1 MDSYNLAGSI
11 ATGQDVRPLRHR
23 YTLLERKKKLIPV
36 ILRPNM
42 TNFQYKGAFWLSV
55 VKKKTRQSE
64 ERKISSRAN
73 KISKKKKHDQNA

>member
-1 MDSYNLAGSI
+1 
-11 ATGQDVRPLRHR
+11 
-23 YTLLERKKKLIPV
+23 
-36 ILRPNM
+36 M

-64 ERKISSRAN
+64 ERKIPSRAN